1 MLPKSAAPPPLP
13 PPPTPPLPSK
23 EAADD
28 SSIALLALLLPTHHS
43 CLSGAQLPSVAE
55 HRPPQR
61 LPHCRTLQGVFAS
74 SLPRRHSSH
83 ASKRTEGLRLPF
95 QQSRIPSATRIYTM
109 AHPGQQVPPRTFS
122 PAQHPGPHHSQPA
135 PSHSPGA
142 QQPGFALPGLPP
154 QGVTPRPQ
162 GSHGRTSSFSA
173 PNAHSQPGSP
183 YSVASPGYPAS
194 PSVSTPSAAHSPS
207 YQNLQPAPAQQAPHF
222 APPSYGNR
230 NSPHNPNLNTNFS
243 RPSHIPLNA
252 AAAAPPSS
260 MGSPLTPNPTPG
272 TPGTHQQQY
281 TSQAFAPAV
290 TAPNTPG
297 AMGPPTGRPQREYE
311 YDVTDSLMG
320 TGVNIRDE
328 ENALAEYYAGSYGQ
342 DARTGLPA
350 NEPGNRAS
358 LYGAGFANQPG
369 ADAGGLSQKEFE
381 AQEAERI
388 FNESA
393 SRLAATRSLEHN
405 DPFLNFANLHKRM
418 QDVAQSHGLELNLDN
433 KTNPQ
438 QAHVQKTRPV
448 ADLPV
453 PKLTITTKVG
463 PDGALVAVNGSV
475 VPTDSFL
482 ADQLTLLSLG
492 TKHRVRGLV
501 AECDKLATHRQTTS
515 HGKMPM
521 CWSSE
526 GGKTLE
532 EVGFY
537 DPNDGTNGSGEN
549 GIDNGGDE
557 GSKRKRKSRRV
568 ATLVLRSRC

>member
-1 MLPKSAAPPPLP
+1 
-13 PPPTPPLPSK
+13 
-23 EAADD
+23 
-28 SSIALLALLLPTHHS
+28 
-43 CLSGAQLPSVAE
+43 
-55 HRPPQR
+55 
-61 LPHCRTLQGVFAS
+61 
-74 SLPRRHSSH
+74 
-83 ASKRTEGLRLPF
+83 
-95 QQSRIPSATRIYTM
+95 M
-109 AHPGQQVPPRTFS
+109 AHTGQQVPPRAFS
-122 PAQHPGPHHSQPA
+122 PAQHPGQPHNQPA
-135 PSHSPGA
+135 QSHSPGA

-162 GSHGRTSSFSA
+162 GPPQGRAPSFSS
-173 PNAHSQPGSP
+173 PNVHSQPGSP

-194 PSVSTPSAAHSPS
+194 PNVSTPTTAPSPT

-222 APPSYGNR
+222 TPSSYANR
-230 NSPHNPNLNTNFS
+230 NPPQNPNINTSFT
-243 RPSHIPLNA
+243 RPNHIPLSAGTPTTSNV
-252 AAAAPPSS
+252 
-260 MGSPLTPNPTPG
+260 GSPLTPNPGPG
-272 TPGTHQQQY
+272 TPGTQQQQY

-290 TAPNTPG
+290 NAPSTPG

-350 NEPGNRAS
+350 NEPGSRAS
-358 LYGAGFANQPG
+358 FYGAGFANQPG
-369 ADAGGLSQKEFE
+369 VGDGGLSQKEFE
-381 AQEAERI
+381 AQEAERL

-393 SRLAATRSLEHN
+393 NRLAASRAIEHN

-433 KTNPQ
+433 KNNPQ

-448 ADLPV
+448 GDLPV
-453 PKLTITTKVG
+453 PKLSVTTKVG

-475 VPTDSFL
+475 VPTDSYL

-492 TKHRVRGLV
+492 TKHRVRSLV

-521 CWSSE
+521 SWSSE
-526 GGKTLE
+526 GGKSLE
-532 EVGFY
+532 EAGFY
-537 DPNDGTNGSGEN
+537 DPNDGPGGEHGAANGV
-549 GIDNGGDE
+549 DE
-557 GSKRKRKSRRV
+557 TAKRKRKLDICLASFPCIKANSPQVTQSLWCLSTGTLSTCVSTPVLTGLSRRSDSASDRNV
-568 ATLVLRSRC
+568 WQTRPRDRMGLAPAPMLQAPQALRHPTPTRRPPRKSRRK